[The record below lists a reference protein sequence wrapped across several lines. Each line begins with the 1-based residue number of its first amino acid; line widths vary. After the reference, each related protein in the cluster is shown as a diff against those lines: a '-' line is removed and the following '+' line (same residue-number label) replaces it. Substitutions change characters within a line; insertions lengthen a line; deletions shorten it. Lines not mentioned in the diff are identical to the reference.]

1 MSDQIM
7 PGLAA
12 SSFCPAEE
20 KMISSPASPDSS
32 LSDSWKAWDKFVEAT
47 PESGFMQSSW
57 SVEFR
62 NYCGFEN
69 FGITLTDGEEIAGGA
84 VVLKIS
90 YADNSCFYYIQDGPV
105 LPSDSPAA
113 EEVFHAILDAIEER
127 RESQSCVVS
136 HLRIEPRRRRRPG
149 SVCGLRCTPPLAEH
163 HLEARR
169 PRCIH
174 WR

>member
-57 SVEFR
+57 RVEFR

-69 FGITLTDGEEIAGGA
+69 FGITLTDRGENSGGG
-84 VVLKIS
+84 VVLKVS
-90 YADNSCFYYIQDGPV
+90 YAVNRWFYYIHD
-105 LPSDSPAA
+105 
-113 EEVFHAILDAIEER
+113 
-127 RESQSCVVS
+127 
-136 HLRIEPRRRRRPG
+136 
-149 SVCGLRCTPPLAEH
+149 
-163 HLEARR
+163 
-169 PRCIH
+169 
-174 WR
+174 